1 MTGEEI
7 KEPEEQQQQE
17 PPPPQPQA
25 QPQQPKEESKEP
37 APEVSYKAVVL
48 TGAGGYDKV
57 KVEVRKGVPVLK
69 AGEILVRVHA
79 CGLNFTD
86 LLVRQGVIS
95 KHTCL
100 GTECAG
106 VVEAL
111 GDDVTDRKV
120 GDKVIVLNL
129 DGGLWAEL
137 VATTVSRTF
146 LMPEGMSFQDAAALS
161 INYLVAYMMIYD
173 FANLRPNQK
182 ILIHMAA
189 GGVGIAATQLCKLVK
204 DVTIFGTASASKHET
219 IKENG
224 VSHPIDYNTLDYA
237 EEVRKIA
244 PKGVD
249 IVLDPLGGADNTK
262 GFGLLKP
269 LGKLVLYGSSNILT
283 APKRSTLAAAKIWW
297 HKLTIDAFQLINSNK
312 AVCGFQ
318 LKNADPDQI
327 ADVFGK
333 LISLYSEGKIKPKV
347 DSVWSFEQIGD
358 AMRHMQEHKNIGKI
372 LLVPEVKTTDATAT
386 EN

>member
-120 GDKVIVLNL
+120 RCYLRIMSTNPLPPPPGVLSAIELCVLNEGAASL
-129 DGGLWAEL
+129 GSE
-137 VATTVSRTF
+137 ATAPVS
-146 LMPEGMSFQDAAALS
+146 
-161 INYLVAYMMIYD
+161 
-173 FANLRPNQK
+173 
-182 ILIHMAA
+182 
-189 GGVGIAATQLCKLVK
+189 
-204 DVTIFGTASASKHET
+204 
-219 IKENG
+219 
-224 VSHPIDYNTLDYA
+224 
-237 EEVRKIA
+237 
-244 PKGVD
+244 
-249 IVLDPLGGADNTK
+249 ADN
-262 GFGLLKP
+262 
-269 LGKLVLYGSSNILT
+269 GST
-283 APKRSTLAAAKIWW
+283 
-297 HKLTIDAFQLINSNK
+297 
-312 AVCGFQ
+312 
-318 LKNADPDQI
+318 
-327 ADVFGK
+327 
-333 LISLYSEGKIKPKV
+333 
-347 DSVWSFEQIGD
+347 
-358 AMRHMQEHKNIGKI
+358 
-372 LLVPEVKTTDATAT
+372 
-386 EN
+386 